1 MTEFYAGLDVSDKTT
16 HICAVD
22 TDGKVAWR
30 GVCVTDP
37 EIIATQLNARCP
49 DLVRV
54 VLETGTLSSFLYH
67 GLLERGLPVVCICAR
82 HAKGVLSVQV
92 NKSDVHDA
100 EGLAQMART
109 GWFKAVHMKDS
120 QTHLDR
126 ARLKMREQMVRAHN
140 TMVNQMRG
148 LLKLFGLRLGGSTTP
163 GMRNKRLDFLFRQKP
178 ELRDIF
184 APMITSLTALE
195 AQIKAISATIK
206 RRAQSDAVCERLMTV
221 PGVGPITAMTYI
233 CSIED
238 PKRFAHGCDAGAY
251 AGLAPRRFQSGE
263 RDTKGH
269 ISKAGDRTLRHALY
283 EAANN
288 LLCRVK
294 RPFAL
299 QTWGK
304 ALALAKGGKRARVAV
319 ARKLAALLH
328 KLWLSGE
335 RFDWEAA

>member
-1 MTEFYAGLDVSDKTT
+1 MTEVYVGLDVSDKTT
-16 HICAVD
+16 HICAVGH
-22 TDGKVAWR
+22 DGEVAWR

-37 EIIATQLNARCP
+37 EVLANTLKAHCP
-49 DLVRV
+49 KLVRI

-67 GLLERGLPVVCICAR
+67 GLTERDFPVVCVCAR

-126 ARLKMREQMVRAHN
+126 ARLKMREQMVQAHN
-140 TMVNQMRG
+140 TMINQMRG

-163 GMRNKRLDFLFRQKP
+163 GMRNKRLEFMFRQKP
-178 ELRDIF
+178 ELRDVFSPLI
-184 APMITSLTALE
+184 ASLTALE

-206 RRAQSDAVCERLMTV
+206 KRAQSDAVCERLMTV
-221 PGVGPITAMTYI
+221 PGVGPITALTYI

-238 PKRFAHGCDAGAY
+238 PKRFAHGSDAGAY
-251 AGLAPRRFQSGE
+251 AGLAPRRSQSGE

-269 ISKAGDRTLRHALY
+269 ISKAGDRNLRHALY

-288 LLCRVK
+288 LLSRVK

-304 ALALAKGGKRARVAV
+304 ALAVSKGGKRARVAV

-335 RFDWEAA
+335 RFDWEKA